1 MYGKTADTGGTAMRK
16 IGILGLVGIFALVL
30 AGCGGGDDRVTI
42 TGPGLVE
49 IADSPTVLITAP
61 ELTVVYAIPL
71 TPGTFTAQI
80 LSDQPK
86 DGDIAFDPV
95 TSIYTVTKGPPA
107 ILFGIDSANSHNP
120 EYRAFLDFPLDGSTG
135 GDVLPLN
142 ASIVSATLKI
152 TVDFVDF
159 AATVPVLLD
168 LVQYPVAT
176 GLTFADYNSAPL
188 AFRSFDIFDT
198 DVLLDNVQIEVTS
211 LMTEAQNRGLAD
223 FQVRFLLGP

>member
-1 MYGKTADTGGTAMRK
+1 MRK
-16 IGILGLVGIFALVL
+16 IGILGLVGVLALVL

-61 ELTVVYAIPL
+61 ELTVVYTIPL

-80 LSDQPK
+80 LSDQPN

-95 TSIYTVTKGPPA
+95 TSVFTVTRGPST
-107 ILFGIDSANSHNP
+107 ILFGIDSANSHSP
-120 EYRAFLDFPLDGSTG
+120 EYRAFLDFPLDGSAE
-135 GDVLPLN
+135 GDIIPLD
-142 ASIVSATLKI
+142 AIIVSATLAVS
-152 TVDFVDF
+152 VDFVDF

-168 LVQYPVAT
+168 LVQYPVVT
-176 GLTFADYNSAPL
+176 GLTSADYDSVPL
-188 AFRSFDIFDT
+188 AFRSFNIFDF
-198 DVLLDNVQIEVTS
+198 DAGNDVQIEVTS
-211 LMTEAQNRGLAD
+211 LMAEAQSRGLAD